1 MATGSNGLTWK
12 GCDVLDA
19 RRRASSGHRPA
30 AVISFQHAHGLTA
43 DGVCERGDGLAP
55 LEAVDGCLGD
65 GVEIGNSPVGVAA

>member
-43 DGVCERGDGLAP
+43 ELRWPRGYEKTAFAKDTGWDQL
-55 LEAVDGCLGD
+55 VTYM
-65 GVEIGNSPVGVAA
+65 NT